1 MPGITLEQ
9 LENFA
14 NSNAGQLLAQ
24 GGEAIVNG
32 ADPGQVAAGLAAS
45 FAAAA
50 PEGTTAGDFMASQA
64 GALVSQYVAT
74 VAETGDVAGA
84 LVGAAPA
91 AVTLGLTVGL
101 GALGILP
108 PLSTLIAGAVAGPII
123 EFITGLFP
131 GPTPTNWDNIPTGDH
146 WQARA
151 RAYGKWTLPQAFYD
165 FGKAQGYALGGAVMA
180 TVQMDGKSYPPTTA
194 PPWPGLSMAL
204 AQWLLTNTSPGWGNY
219 ILLPGYQPAYRPNT
233 GNGVEQIGIGYWLP
247 SAAGDGWGWGVPGSG
262 WWWYPALPTNSP
274 ALAALAQGV
283 DPGPDVLTGPIAASY
298 RAAGIDIGK
307 TYAKVLSTGSAIVDN
322 IVLSP
327 KGYAFTADQLET
339 AVARKATKKFLSSG
353 QKQML
358 SAIGDGERGK
368 RAALAALAA
377 LALKVAI

>member
-14 NSNAGQLLAQ
+14 HSNAGQLLAQ

-64 GALVSQYVAT
+64 GALVSQFVAN
-74 VAETGDVAGA
+74 VAATGDVEGS

-101 GALGILP
+101 GAIGVLP

-151 RAYGKWTLPQAFYD
+151 RAYSKWTLPQAFYD

-180 TVQMDGKSYPPTTA
+180 TVQVNGQSYPPTTA

-204 AQWLLTNTSPGWGNY
+204 AQWLLTNTHPGWGNY
-219 ILLPGYQPAYRPNT
+219 ILLPGRNGGT
-233 GNGVEQIGIGYWLP
+233 GNQVGISYSLP
-247 SAAGDGWGWGVPGSG
+247 VTVGDGWGWGVPGSG
-262 WWWYPALPTNSP
+262 WWWYPALPANSP
-274 ALAALAQGV
+274 ALGSLAEGV

-298 RAAGIDIGK
+298 REAGIDIGK

-339 AVARKATKKFLSSG
+339 AVTRKATKKVLSSG

-377 LALKVAI
+377 LALKAAI